1 MMEDVSVTWSPSFP
15 DPWDDRRCA
24 ALPTGSSTVLF
35 ELLAVLY
42 GLIGRCVL
50 TSVRVK
56 DSSTEQYSSTAA
68 RANY

>member
-1 MMEDVSVTWSPSFP
+1 MEEKLAQP
-15 DPWDDRRCA
+15 

-42 GLIGRCVL
+42 GPIGRRVL
-50 TSVRVK
+50 TSVRVE
-56 DSSTEQYSSTAA
+56 DSSTKQYSSTAA